1 MRCRVRLSPITTK
14 PAKVKMF
21 IPKRDVFGE
30 HCAVLRLSWGLLREP
45 DLISSCSGFRGGPR
59 ICNVRQK
66 TRPLFFLIRGSAP
79 NGCNRK
85 AVGLYR
91 PGSWPNLMPRKSG
104 SPGSHKT
111 PRWREPDSNHRSPR
125 KGQHFFETAADLATT
140 NRPGGQS
147 RILTIDKG
155 RFTVRRARLA
165 PAMIST
171 PGHRASRRRQRGALP
186 AWSRDAFSAP
196 STN

>member
-1 MRCRVRLSPITTK
+1 MVLMRARRAEQHQKSVASKLRRRALPLIFGLVLFLLVNSYDPYPI
-14 PAKVKMF
+14 
-21 IPKRDVFGE
+21 
-30 HCAVLRLSWGLLREP
+30 LLPIYGFFVIGIFSGHEP
-45 DLISSCSGFRGGPR
+45 GDDEP
-59 ICNVRQK
+59 
-66 TRPLFFLIRGSAP
+66 
-79 NGCNRK
+79 
-85 AVGLYR
+85 VGR
-91 PGSWPNLMPRKSG
+91 
-104 SPGSHKT
+104 
-111 PRWREPDSNHRSPR
+111 
-125 KGQHFFETAADLATT
+125 
-140 NRPGGQS
+140 QS